1 VNLRLVRTPT
11 IYFVRHG
18 ETAWNAQGRLQGQ
31 RDLPL
36 NRLGRRQSEEAAILL
51 RALVTDVTSLDFVA
65 SPLLRT
71 RETMERLR
79 DAIGLDPLAYRHDVR
94 LKELSFGRWE
104 GLTWKDVRARD
115 PSRWKARKADRWNFA
130 PPQGE
135 SYAGLVRRVA
145 PVFAE
150 LERDAVVVSHG
161 GVARAMLTL
170 LAGLAPDKA
179 SEIDVWQGRVLVV
192 RDGDYAWVPSTDGSS
207 PP

>member
-1 VNLRLVRTPT
+1 VNLRLLRSPT
-11 IYFVRHG
+11 IYFIRHG
-18 ETAWNAQGRLQGQ
+18 ETDWNAQGRLQGQ

-51 RALVTDVTSLDFVA
+51 RPLVADFASVDFVA

-79 DAIGLDPLAYRHDVR
+79 DAIGLDPAAYRQDAR

-115 PSRWKARKADRWNFA
+115 PRAWTERKADRWNFT
-130 PPQGE
+130 PPEGE
-135 SYAGLVRRVA
+135 SYASLVQRIAPAFAALRR
-145 PVFAE
+145 
-150 LERDAVVVSHG
+150 DTVVVSHG

-170 LAGLAPDKA
+170 VAGLPVALAP
-179 SEIDVWQGRVLVV
+179 EIDVWQGRVLVV
-192 RDGDYAWVPSTDGSS
+192 RNGRHAWIPAADGT
-207 PP
+207 PPP